1 MLLLDL
7 CHTIAYYTFTLQ
19 INIILYWRYNMKVL
33 RKREVLDR
41 VGYSAGHLWLLERE
55 GKFPQRIEL
64 QPGGAV
70 GWLEHEIDD
79 WIEARVAARNHDP
92 RDNLTART

>member
-1 MLLLDL
+1 
-7 CHTIAYYTFTLQ
+7 
-19 INIILYWRYNMKVL
+19 MKVL

-79 WIEARVAARNHDP
+79 WIEARVAARNHYEDKS
-92 RDNLTART
+92 LVSTT